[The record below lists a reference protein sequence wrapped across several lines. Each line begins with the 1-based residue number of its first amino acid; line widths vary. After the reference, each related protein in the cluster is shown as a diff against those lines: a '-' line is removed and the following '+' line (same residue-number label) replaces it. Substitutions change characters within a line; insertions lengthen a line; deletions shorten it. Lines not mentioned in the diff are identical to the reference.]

1 MSFCDSPPP
10 RALSALLTE
19 IRTRFQEK
27 GHVTIADLL
36 EAFHER
42 GFGFF
47 LFLIALPAAWPFP
60 GLGLHQIAGL
70 PLVLLTG
77 QMMMGRHTLWLPE
90 KIRASRFEW
99 RHMDKLIAYALPWVH
114 KIERIARPRLSA
126 LTQRPF
132 YNAVGLTGILM
143 SICITIPF
151 PFSNTLPALCLAA
164 ISVGLLMRDGLA
176 VLVGTVIGGVWSG
189 LIIFMMVFFG
199 MEGIDIIRNQITS
212 LLG

>member
-1 MSFCDSPPP
+1 M
-10 RALSALLTE
+10 
-19 IRTRFQEK
+19 
-27 GHVTIADLL
+27 TIADLL

-77 QMMMGRHTLWLPE
+77 QMMIGRHTLWLPE
-90 KIRASRFEW
+90 RIRASRFEW
-99 RHMDKLIAYALPWVH
+99 RHMDKLIVYALPWVH
-114 KIERIARPRLSA
+114 KVERITRPRLGA

-132 YNAVGLTGILM
+132 YNVVGLTGILM
-143 SICITIPF
+143 AVCITIPF

-176 VLVGTVIGGVWSG
+176 ILIGTLLGGAWSLT
-189 LIIFMMVFFG
+189 LICLMFFFG
-199 MEGIDIIRNQITS
+199 MEGLNMIKEFMASIF
-212 LLG
+212 